1 MTHTYPDKTYLAHTY
16 LVNGKAFTLDQ
27 AVYQEAEHKET
38 DITVSQL
45 LNEYFSVHPEPKLF
59 AVAVDQTFV
68 AKTDYETT
76 SLSNGA
82 SIELFSPIQGG

>member
-1 MTHTYPDKTYLAHTY
+1 MTNTYI
-16 LVNGKAFTLDQ
+16 VNGETFTLDQ
-27 AVYQEAEHKET
+27 AELQETEHKET

-45 LNEYFSVHPEPKLF
+45 LDQYFSVHPEPKLF

-68 AKTDYETT
+68 AKSDYKAT

-82 SIELFSPIQGG
+82 SVELFSPIQGG